1 MVLNI
6 YKSML
11 QVSSDP
17 LAVLL
22 IFPSKGL
29 SAELLLLPYLKV
41 EHDDGE
47 EREEQMKDI
56 RKCQQQADVHQVETH
71 EGRVAAYPEYSV
83 LHQLR
88 PVFVRDACPPAVS
101 HGQHGDNEEGNAD
114 GGDAKP
120 CPLQYGAFPER
131 REESHLRECDDA
143 EYLDRNHREGC
154 PSHNV
159 LDQED
164 LPRFGALAY
173 LVRGDALPALDKFLA
188 QVSSIEYAHEGYCN
202 IFLYHC
208 WFNFFREVSGGVA
221 IAGSADFRTGAI
233 LLGLQPV
240 MSSYSRK
247 SLHPAVFHLVSVG
260 IVLLSLPDRWFCEG
274 DSHDGGLLKAS

>member
-1 MVLNI
+1 
-6 YKSML
+6 ML

-41 EHDDGE
+41 EHDDGK

-71 EGRVAAYPEYSV
+71 EGRVAAYPVYSV

-120 CPLQYGAFPER
+120 CPLQRGAFPER
-131 REESHLRECDDA
+131 REESHLREYDDA
-143 EYLDRNHREGC
+143 EYLDRNHRDGC

-164 LPRFGALAY
+164 LPRFGAFAY
-173 LVRGDALPALDKFLA
+173 LVRGDALPVLDKFLA
-188 QVSSIEYAHEGYCN
+188 QVSSIEYAHKGYCN
-202 IFLYHC
+202 IFFYHR
-208 WFNFFREVSGGVA
+208 WFNFFPGSFRGIRVSRLRRFLHQASAMDESTVSG
-221 IAGSADFRTGAI
+221 T
-233 LLGLQPV
+233 
-240 MSSYSRK
+240 
-247 SLHPAVFHLVSVG
+247 
-260 IVLLSLPDRWFCEG
+260 LPG
-274 DSHDGGLLKAS
+274 DSCQPAPPIFGRGQSCWGSNL

>member
-1 MVLNI
+1 
-6 YKSML
+6 ML

-22 IFPSKGL
+22 IFPSEGL

-47 EREEQMKDI
+47 ERKEQMKDI

-88 PVFVRDACPPAVS
+88 PVFVGVACPPAVS

-120 CPLQYGAFPER
+120 CPLQRGAFPER
-131 REESHLRECDDA
+131 REESHLREYDDA
-143 EYLDRNHREGC
+143 EYLDGNHCEGC

-164 LPRFGALAY
+164 LPWFGALAY

-202 IFLYHC
+202 IFLYHRFVIFPGTPPGALR
-208 WFNFFREVSGGVA
+208 WSKPLSRMIFQFPELFRGSRVSRLLSWMSRTFPKLFRGIRVSRLRRFLQQASVMDESNVSGTLPGE
-221 IAGSADFRTGAI
+221 
-233 LLGLQPV
+233 
-240 MSSYSRK
+240 SR
-247 SLHPAVFHLVSVG
+247 
-260 IVLLSLPDRWFCEG
+260 
-274 DSHDGGLLKAS
+274 